1 MCIRDSLYAVSQDR
15 PAVPG
20 QASGNNQNQDDARY
34 PAGRLLR
41 VSPVDGSVQD
51 LGEITGLD
59 AATSPDDIASGFTN
73 GTFDIDGNYIF
84 SNNSQYGSGY
94 VYTISFANGSPNLQ
108 ATRSAEAHKQLS
120 ANDWAHYD
128 FEGASEYL
136 WSINSQGGRRY
147 IYRTNTNTG
156 KVDQWDVTNLA
167 TPAGNKLEDGVYG
180 NAWTYNNGNLGFSVN
195 NLSLIHI

>member
-1 MCIRDSLYAVSQDR
+1 MCIRDRYRDEATQTFQPVNGGNYTPWVYNALAYNAEDGYLYAVSQDR

-136 WSINSQGGRRY
+136 
-147 IYRTNTNTG
+147 
-156 KVDQWDVTNLA
+156 
-167 TPAGNKLEDGVYG
+167 
-180 NAWTYNNGNLGFSVN
+180 
-195 NLSLIHI
+195 LSLIHI